1 MSLSPNDAV
10 EDDELL
16 TRLIALATQLI
27 VNEVGF
33 PLVAE
38 TETTRKFDLDCI
50 RGRAIYFDCPL
61 VELTEVTNGD
71 GTVIPLSEIVLY
83 PANDVPYWGLQLA
96 RGSSYY
102 WLGRATGRTE
112 QVIELKGW
120 WGWSKTVPVDIQFET
135 DRLALFLLRQ
145 RDHSTELGSLIRT
158 YDGNILM
165 PTRLPSD
172 VLERLQKYAGYTS

>member
-1 MSLSPNDAV
+1 MALNPLEAV
-10 EDDELL
+10 EDEALL
-16 TRLIALATQLI
+16 IRLLAIATQMI

-33 PLVAE
+33 PLLAE

-50 RGRAIYFDCPL
+50 RGRELYFDCPL
-61 VELTEVTNGD
+61 AELTEVKNGD
-71 GTVIPLSEIVLY
+71 GTLIPLTDIILL
-83 PANDVPYWGLQLA
+83 PANDSPVWGLKIV

-102 WLGRATGRTE
+102 WQGSSSGRTE
-112 QVIELKGW
+112 QILELKGW

-145 RDHSTELGSLIRT
+145 RDHSTELGHLIRT
-158 YDGNILM
+158 YDGQILM

-172 VLERLQKYAGYTS
+172 VLSRLQKYVGLTS